1 VLASRGVLALSW
13 VAGHEIERV
22 ALAVG
27 AQMCYSVAELC
38 PDVLGTAGIVC
49 WFGGFCPFYSVPHVR
64 SERRFVS
71 RCFRLAARH
80 ILCLTNALAPALWL
94 SWSAVLF
101 ALRPANVVSDCF
113 CVAGAW
119 RDTGSA

>member
-1 VLASRGVLALSW
+1 LASRGVLALSW

-49 WFGGFCPFYSVPHVR
+49 WFGLFVR
-64 SERRFVS
+64 FILFLMFGVKRRFAS
-71 RCFRLAARH
+71 RCFRSAAKPT
-80 ILCLTNALAPALWL
+80 LCLTNALDQALWP
-94 SWSAVLF
+94 SWLAVLF
-101 ALRPANVVSDCF
+101 RSS
-113 CVAGAW
+113 AGK
-119 RDTGSA
+119 RRV